1 MKPAPNSILKRRINA
16 YLSKTITPKKEI
28 SDRMYPS
35 LTVACVEKPTTLRE
49 FIKELGENYLYAFD
63 KKRIG
68 VLVNNR
74 RLWPSARL
82 KPGDRV
88 VVFPV
93 IVGG

>member
-1 MKPAPNSILKRRINA
+1 
-16 YLSKTITPKKEI
+16 
-28 SDRMYPS
+28 MYPG
-35 LTVACVEKPTTLRE
+35 LTVRVVEETTTLRE
-49 FIKELGENYLYAFD
+49 FIATLGEDALYAFD
-63 KKRIG
+63 RRVIG
-68 VLVNNR
+68 VLVNSH